1 MTANRGDT
9 KTGRV
14 VYRNPA
20 GVEITEGDLTEE
32 APRDV
37 VEDASGGGTIPEMAV
52 LLHQQGREAGG
63 SGDVGKAIE
72 LFMEA
77 HALAPRWPY
86 PLYDAAFTYLL
97 NNDTEQAER
106 YYAMVDAL
114 APRGFFTSK
123 TSLDI
128 VRREKK
134 GELSPGFARMF
145 ASLEWMDDADEKRKV
160 LEQITDKFPFLAP
173 AWKELSALLDDDSEK
188 LHAINQGLASAP
200 DIDVETK
207 GILTINKALIMSRRD
222 DYDTAVRLLGDL
234 ILDPHS
240 TLGSLAM
247 AKMTLASIFAS
258 RTLH

>member
-1 MTANRGDT
+1 MSNNKR
-9 KTGRV
+9 KV
-14 VYRNPA
+14 IYRNPA
-20 GVEITEGDLTEE
+20 GLEITEEDL
-32 APRDV
+32 ANPSRDV
-37 VEDASGGGTIPEMAV
+37 DDASASSVAPIPEMAV

-63 SGDVGKAIE
+63 SGDTARAIE

-77 HALAPRWPY
+77 HTLAPQWPY

-128 VRREKK
+128 VRRERK
-134 GELSPGFARMF
+134 GELFQGFARTF
-145 ASLEWMDDADEKRKV
+145 ASLEWMPDPDEKRNV
-160 LEQITDKFPFLAP
+160 LEQITAKFPTFAP
-173 AWKELSALLDDDSEK
+173 AWKELSSLLDDDDEK
-188 LHAINQGLASAP
+188 LQAITRGLAAHP
-200 DIDVETK
+200 DVETK
-207 GILTINKALIMSRRD
+207 GILTINKALILSRKNE
-222 DYDTAVRLLGDL
+222 YDEAVRLLGDL
-234 ILDPHS
+234 ILDS
-240 TLGSLAM
+240 NTTLGSLAM